1 MTRLTKSS
9 ASKCLFGPPDHETLS
24 MDLQLFRSELCAG
37 QTNAW
42 NFDFSSCS
50 PLPGRYAWVP
60 VQEHRN
66 QGEVQT
72 AAEEETRRRS
82 SICSTIPNTDQLC
95 RRIGTGETSFKVSGL
110 DFAPRRELASPT
122 GNATIAGTEGAT
134 GNVSGTGS
142 FSPADFVHFRMA
154 SPSATQ
160 SPGVACKRLAIR
172 PTKIQFRSNV
182 SKRKVLG
189 ANEITGQCC
198 NVNETS
204 VTI

>member
-1 MTRLTKSS
+1 MMTRLTKSS

-110 DFAPRRELASPT
+110 DFAPRRENASR
-122 GNATIAGTEGAT
+122 
-134 GNVSGTGS
+134 TGS

-160 SPGVACKRLAIR
+160 SPGVACKRLAFR

-182 SKRKVLG
+182 SKRK
-189 ANEITGQCC
+189 
-198 NVNETS
+198 
-204 VTI
+204 